1 LEDLNIAWAQHHSG
15 QDVALPAAG
24 TSFARWSA
32 LLNEHAQ
39 AEAVLELAD
48 TWRQVTAVP
57 SALPPVQPAVD
68 TYVSAGELSVS
79 LDSDTTRLLLGEV
92 PAAFHAGVQDI
103 LLIAFGLAWAEFL
116 GTGGAPIGIDVEGH
130 GRQEELAGD
139 VDLSRTVG
147 WFTSKYPVSLAVGDL
162 SWAQVSSGET
172 ALGSVIKD
180 AKEQLRALPDGLTY
194 GLLRYLNTDVDLGGS
209 DPAIGFNYL
218 GRLGAGAGDLSDE
231 LWRINQDNVS
241 VIAAATAVPTPLG
254 HTVELNAGTMDTDT
268 GPSLHATWTWALSAL
283 DHDQVSQLSQLWF
296 DALTGICAHVQDGG
310 GGLTP
315 SDLAPT
321 RLSQQQIDELQQQ
334 YDIADVLPLTPL
346 QQGLLFHSGTA
357 QGSED
362 LYAVQLDITVA
373 GPLDPK
379 RMRDAVR
386 TVVNR
391 RPNVAARFDEQF
403 GVPVQIISAEPE
415 MAWQYVE
422 LDGGVDVDEQ
432 IQWLSAAERAAVCDL
447 TAQPAFRAALVRT
460 AEDQH
465 RFVLTNHHI
474 VLDGWSKPILLQE
487 IFAAYFGARLPAP
500 VPYRRFITWLAD
512 QDNGAAQAAWR
523 QVFDGF
529 DTPTLVGPP
538 GRLALGR
545 RGVES
550 FQVSAETTRAIGEL
564 ARSQHTTVSTVLQA
578 AWAQLLMWL
587 TGQADVAFGTA
598 VSGRPTDLVGAESMV
613 GLLINTVPVRATITP
628 DTTIAGLLNE
638 LQSAYNDTLE
648 HQHLALSEIH
658 RATGYDQLFDTVFV
672 YENYPIDAAAF
683 LGVHELAITEFSN
696 REFNHYPLSVQAV
709 PGHELGLRV
718 EFDTD
723 VFGAA
728 RVKKMVD
735 RLQRVLEAMTADSG
749 EES

>member
-1 LEDLNIAWAQHHSG
+1 
-15 QDVALPAAG
+15 
-24 TSFARWSA
+24 
-32 LLNEHAQ
+32 
-39 AEAVLELAD
+39 
-48 TWRQVTAVP
+48 
-57 SALPPVQPAVD
+57 
-68 TYVSAGELSVS
+68 
-79 LDSDTTRLLLGEV
+79 
-92 PAAFHAGVQDI
+92 
-103 LLIAFGLAWAEFL
+103 
-116 GTGGAPIGIDVEGH
+116 
-130 GRQEELAGD
+130 
-139 VDLSRTVG
+139 
-147 WFTSKYPVSLAVGDL
+147 
-162 SWAQVSSGET
+162 
-172 ALGSVIKD
+172 
-180 AKEQLRALPDGLTY
+180 
-194 GLLRYLNTDVDLGGS
+194 
-209 DPAIGFNYL
+209 
-218 GRLGAGAGDLSDE
+218 
-231 LWRINQDNVS
+231 
-241 VIAAATAVPTPLG
+241 
-254 HTVELNAGTMDTDT
+254 
-268 GPSLHATWTWALSAL
+268 
-283 DHDQVSQLSQLWF
+283 
-296 DALTGICAHVQDGG
+296 
-310 GGLTP
+310 
-315 SDLAPT
+315 
-321 RLSQQQIDELQQQ
+321 
-334 YDIADVLPLTPL
+334 
-346 QQGLLFHSGTA
+346 
-357 QGSED
+357 
-362 LYAVQLDITVA
+362 
-373 GPLDPK
+373 
-379 RMRDAVR
+379 
-386 TVVNR
+386 
-391 RPNVAARFDEQF
+391 
-403 GVPVQIISAEPE
+403 

-447 TAQPAFRAALVRT
+447 TAQPPFRAALVRT

-638 LQSAYNDTLE
+638 LQSGYNDTLE
-648 HQHLALSEIH
+648 HQHLALNEIH

-735 RLQRVLEAMTADSG
+735 RLQRVLEAMTSDSG